1 VRVQKVETASGEIKV
16 GQEIEV
22 RANIALGQLQP
33 GDVSVQV
40 YYGSL
45 NTSGELVSGTALDMK
60 HISSK
65 GTEHTYTAKLRYE
78 DSGERGISVRVVP
91 KHEYLP
97 SPFLPN
103 LITWA

>member
-1 VRVQKVETASGEIKV
+1 
-16 GQEIEV
+16 V
-22 RANIALGQLQP
+22 RAHVALGQLQP

-45 NTSGELVSGTALDMK
+45 NTSGEIINGTALDMK
-60 HISSK
+60 HATTSK
-65 GTEHTYTAKLRYE
+65 GEHIYTAKLRYT
-78 DSGERGISVRVVP
+78 DSGQRGISVRVVP

-97 SPFLPN
+97 TPFLPN